1 VPWVFVGAWIAY
13 GAALQRSVRGNR
25 PWVVLVL
32 TLAAALLAGLV
43 AANAAVRLRRIHVTA
58 AVAGNLVAML
68 TRRPQLLSDDLGR
81 FSAAAGDVRR
91 QGRLHLVP
99 VDRAAAR
106 AGRMAPWGHPL
117 GHGLLDDRRPGR
129 AATARADRPDAEHA
143 LRAAGPALLLVTIP
157 GAIALATKRQRH
169 TGLPRIL
176 YAAAAVLLVANLVN
190 KQAFFNQY
198 WLVAALVVI
207 ALAATPERGPE
218 PDTERDWESAV
229 PGAV

>member
-1 VPWVFVGAWIAY
+1 
-13 GAALQRSVRGNR
+13 
-25 PWVVLVL
+25 
-32 TLAAALLAGLV
+32 
-43 AANAAVRLRRIHVTA
+43 
-58 AVAGNLVAML
+58 
-68 TRRPQLLSDDLGR
+68 
-81 FSAAAGDVRR
+81 
-91 QGRLHLVP
+91 
-99 VDRAAAR
+99 
-106 AGRMAPWGHPL
+106 
-117 GHGLLDDRRPGR
+117 
-129 AATARADRPDAEHA
+129 
-143 LRAAGPALLLVTIP
+143 VTIP

>member
-1 VPWVFVGAWIAY
+1 WVTTG
-13 GAALQRSVRGNR
+13 
-25 PWVVLVL
+25 
-32 TLAAALLAGLV
+32 
-43 AANAAVRLRRIHVTA
+43 
-58 AVAGNLVAML
+58 
-68 TRRPQLLSDDLGR
+68 
-81 FSAAAGDVRR
+81 
-91 QGRLHLVP
+91 
-99 VDRAAAR
+99 
-106 AGRMAPWGHPL
+106 
-117 GHGLLDDRRPGR
+117 
-129 AATARADRPDAEHA
+129 
-143 LRAAGPALLLVTIP
+143 ALLL
-157 GAIALATKRQRH
+157 ALAGAAWVARQRH